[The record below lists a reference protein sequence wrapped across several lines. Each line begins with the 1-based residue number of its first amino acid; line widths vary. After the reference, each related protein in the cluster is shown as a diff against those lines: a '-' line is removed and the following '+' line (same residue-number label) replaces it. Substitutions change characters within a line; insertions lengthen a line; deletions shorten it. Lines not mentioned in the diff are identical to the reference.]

1 MALTVT
7 IYNTT
12 GAAYAFTEI
21 LSFQLKKEVYTP
33 YTAFSAQLDTG
44 GLQQFGTICR
54 IVVQYGSK
62 ILHEGSLEKMTVQ
75 TEETTTI
82 MRILSYGFTKLLLH
96 NELEPGLY
104 PNLSVDALLSGY
116 YTFPSA
122 ITWES
127 NGDTSNYVY
136 FKEHIP
142 VWDGVVTLCYKLLER
157 YPYIREANKVCLH
170 LPTDTKTLHIQTGQT
185 LSHGTKRC
193 YSRMI
198 SHFHMQDVDG
208 SYNKFSLVNPQ
219 AEAVYQLRHKQIA
232 FDRSYLYDPQKALE
246 FRSNV
251 AQNGWF
257 QQYFTLAGLVQ
268 CDLNDCLTVKDGIQ
282 EGRISAI
289 IWKGTQKG
297 ITTTLSLYFD
307 VFQNTE

>member
-1 MALTVT
+1 
-7 IYNTT
+7 
-12 GAAYAFTEI
+12 
-21 LSFQLKKEVYTP
+21 
-33 YTAFSAQLDTG
+33 
-44 GLQQFGTICR
+44 
-54 IVVQYGSK
+54 
-62 ILHEGSLEKMTVQ
+62 
-75 TEETTTI
+75 
-82 MRILSYGFTKLLLH
+82 
-96 NELEPGLY
+96 
-104 PNLSVDALLSGY
+104 
-116 YTFPSA
+116 
-122 ITWES
+122 
-127 NGDTSNYVY
+127 
-136 FKEHIP
+136 
-142 VWDGVVTLCYKLLER
+142 
-157 YPYIREANKVCLH
+157 
-170 LPTDTKTLHIQTGQT
+170 
-185 LSHGTKRC
+185 
-193 YSRMI
+193 MI

-307 VFQNTE
+307 AFQNTE